1 MPFHLTRDRSI
12 KELPADN
19 IERANA
25 AQAVI
30 GRSCAMEMTAA
41 HYLTKRLLT
50 EELNTEELIHAILKL
65 LV

>member
-30 GRSCAMEMTAA
+30 GRSCAMEMTAS
-41 HYLTKRLLT
+41 HF
-50 EELNTEELIHAILKL
+50 ILRNGFLQKS
-65 LV
+65 